1 MALTGDG
8 FFMVQSVDG
17 SQTIFTRNGGFQL
30 DSSNVVVNSAGQKL
44 LAAKVDELGGAE
56 FQSVQDMQAL
66 RIPRLTEGKA
76 VATTEIDL
84 SINLPKSAPVIP
96 SSVVFDP
103 NKPETYSL
111 STSMNVYDKANNKYL
126 AKVYYVKTQ
135 EPSETDPTGKWQT
148 HTYVNGEPMRENLM
162 QATDADGK
170 PLYVNKFGQLLTSD
184 EITKLKQTT
193 AVDPSRIYT
202 LDVINNNKVDS
213 TPGSFTG
220 ALSGD
225 LFNAGIKDVAIDTP
239 IALSLAID
247 GGAPR
252 LVNFTLTAGK
262 YTGTELAKQLE
273 NEINKAFGE
282 PAAGQTLD
290 LDDQRYGIKVKF
302 SPDSTGKQGTFSIF
316 SGTTGENSLVN
327 VLATPADLQA
337 AVTAAATR
345 VTNATAAVTSAT
357 TAATLAN
364 TTATTAAAAVTAAN
378 TAETTAQAAFASA
391 KNASEAAPNDT
402 SLAAALATATTNLS
416 TATTTLT
423 AAQAA
428 KASADAAKLAADE
441 ALAAAVAE
449 KTAAEAEKIATE
461 AAKTSLDTTLVSGVP
476 NITSFYGFG
485 STKLVDGAAVTA
497 DKFASGS
504 GLASKPAVLVGETFV
519 GLGDRFLL
527 NSANSKFV
535 VTVDN
540 VVDTIEMDTKIEYT
554 KDSFLAAL
562 QTQINDMSNAAG
574 RTVSG
579 VKVEFE
585 PVGNALA
592 LKFTSGSQGSSAF
605 IKVSGSGSWGLANA
619 PSASG
624 ETSTWVNPIK
634 AQYIDANRAESYV
647 DIKGNELDGVEDV
660 GDIEEDGIWAPVFLD
675 KGELTFD
682 RDGKL
687 FSPASKIA
695 YNGPFVNFSVDY
707 AGTTNYNAPL
717 AVLTQLQNGKPEGD
731 LIGVTVGN
739 DGLVTANYSNGIQEK
754 LGKIIL
760 ANFTA
765 PTGLRQLGDSSF
777 VATAEAGTLSLGEP
791 GEAGFAAVRAG
802 ATERS
807 NVDLTQELIELIT
820 AQRNFQANAKAIETA
835 NTMTQAIVN
844 IRS

>member
-1 MALTGDG
+1 MSFYISLTGLNAASTQLSVTSNNIANVGTTAFKRSRADFGDIFATSPLQKASTVIGQGVALKSVSQEFSQGNIQFSANSLDMALTGDG

-30 DSSNVVVNSAGQKL
+30 DESNVVVNSAGQKL

-56 FQSVQDMQAL
+56 FQGIQDMQAL

-135 EPSETDPTGKWQT
+135 EPSEADPTGKWQT
-148 HTYVNGEPMRENLM
+148 YTYVNGEPMRENLM
-162 QATDADGK
+162 QATNAEGK
-170 PLYVNKFGQLLTSD
+170 LMYVNKFGQLLTAD
-184 EITKLKQTT
+184 EITALGETT
-193 AVDPSRIYT
+193 AVEPSRIYT
-202 LDVINNNKVDS
+202 LDVINNNKIDSKPGTYTGTLAANLFTAGSYTPTTDKTITLELAVDTDNPNADS
-213 TPGSFTG
+213 QTVT
-220 ALSGD
+220 
-225 LFNAGIKDVAIDTP
+225 FN
-239 IALSLAID
+239 
-247 GGAPR
+247 
-252 LVNFTLTAGK
+252 LTAGQS
-262 YTGTELAKQLE
+262 YTGSELAKALE
-273 NEINKAFGE
+273 NAINLKFG
-282 PAAGQTLD
+282 D
-290 LDDQRYGIKVKF
+290 LPVVDDQRYGIKVKF
-302 SPDSTGKQGTFSIF
+302 SADSTGQKGAFTIS
-316 SGTTGENSLVN
+316 SGTTGEESNIKVVSVGDDTN
-327 VLATPADLQA
+327 EVFGF
-337 AVTAAATR
+337 TA
-345 VTNATAAVTSAT
+345 
-357 TAATLAN
+357 
-364 TTATTAAAAVTAAN
+364 
-378 TAETTAQAAFASA
+378 
-391 KNASEAAPNDT
+391 
-402 SLAAALATATTNLS
+402 
-416 TATTTLT
+416 
-423 AAQAA
+423 
-428 KASADAAKLAADE
+428 
-441 ALAAAVAE
+441 
-449 KTAAEAEKIATE
+449 
-461 AAKTSLDTTLVSGVP
+461 DTTQSGLTNP
-476 NITSFYGFG
+476 AYDIG
-485 STKLVDGAAVTA
+485 
-497 DKFASGS
+497 ASGS
-504 GLASKPAVLVGETFV
+504 GLPSKPAVLVGETFV

-527 NSANSKFV
+527 NAANSQFV

-540 VVDTIEMDTKIEYT
+540 VVGTIALPTNVEYT
-554 KDSFLAAL
+554 RESFLTAL
-562 QTQINDMSNAAG
+562 QDEINQMENASG

-579 VKVEFE
+579 VKVAFE
-585 PVGNALA
+585 SVGSALA
-592 LKFTSGSQGSSAF
+592 LKFTSGTQGNSAF
-605 IKVSGSGSWGLANA
+605 IKVSGAESWGLAKA

-624 ETSTWVNPIK
+624 ETVKWVNPYQ
-634 AQYIDANRAESYV
+634 AQYVDTNRTESYV
-647 DIKGNELDGVEDV
+647 DIQGNELDGVEDV

-687 FSPASKIA
+687 FSPATKIS
-695 YNGPFVNFSVDY
+695 YKGPFVNFSVDY
-707 AGTTNYNAPL
+707 TGTTNFNAPL
-717 AVLTQLQNGKPEGD
+717 AVLSQLQNGKPEGD

>member
-1 MALTGDG
+1 MSFFISLTGLNAASTQLSVTSNNIANVGTTAFKRSRADFGDIFATSPLQKASTVIGQGVALKSVSQEFSQGNIQFSANSLDMALTGDG

-30 DSSNVVVNSAGQKL
+30 NESNVVVNSAGQKL

-56 FQSVQDMQAL
+56 FQNVADMQAL

-76 VATTEIDL
+76 VATTEVNL
-84 SINLPKSAPVIP
+84 SINLPKNAPVIP
-96 SSVVFDP
+96 STVVFDP
-103 NKPETYSL
+103 DKSETYSL

-135 EPSETDPTGKWQT
+135 EPSEADPTGKWQT
-148 HTYVNGEPMRENLM
+148 HTYVNGEDMRENLM
-162 QATDADGK
+162 SAKTPNGDE
-170 PLYVNKFGQLLTSD
+170 LFVNKYG
-184 EITKLKQTT
+184 EIKTEAQITALKQTISVEPT
-193 AVDPSRIYT
+193 RIYN

-220 ALSGD
+220 TLPGI
-225 LFNAGIKDVAIDTP
+225 LFNAGIKEVEDETP
-239 IALSLAID
+239 IELSLAVD
-247 GGAPR
+247 GGEPL
-252 LVNFTLTAGK
+252 LVSFTLAAGR
-262 YTGTELAKQLE
+262 YTGNELARRLE
-273 NEINKAFGE
+273 NEINLAFGE
-282 PAAGQTLD
+282 PASGQVLA

-302 SPDSTGKQGTFSIF
+302 SPDSTTQLGEFTIS
-316 SGTTGENSLVN
+316 SGTTGDESN
-327 VLATPADLQA
+327 VTVSFTDDDDP
-337 AVTAAATR
+337 TAAL
-345 VTNATAAVTSAT
+345 NTST
-357 TAATLAN
+357 
-364 TTATTAAAAVTAAN
+364 
-378 TAETTAQAAFASA
+378 
-391 KNASEAAPNDT
+391 
-402 SLAAALATATTNLS
+402 
-416 TATTTLT
+416 
-423 AAQAA
+423 
-428 KASADAAKLAADE
+428 
-441 ALAAAVAE
+441 
-449 KTAAEAEKIATE
+449 
-461 AAKTSLDTTLVSGVP
+461 
-476 NITSFYGFG
+476 FYGFG
-485 STKLVDGAAVTA
+485 STKEVDGESVTT
-497 DKFASGS
+497 DKSVPGS
-504 GLASKPAVLVGETFV
+504 GLASEPAVLIGESFV

-527 NSANSKFV
+527 NAVNSKFV

-540 VVDTIEMDTKIEYT
+540 VVDTIEMDTRIEYT
-554 KDSFLAAL
+554 RDSFLLAL
-562 QTQINDMSNAAG
+562 QNQINDMSNSAG

-592 LKFTSGSQGSSAF
+592 LKFTTGSQGSSAF
-605 IKVSGSGSWGLANA
+605 VKVSGANSWGLADA
-619 PSASG
+619 PFANG
-624 ETSTWVNPIK
+624 ATSTWVDPIE
-634 AQYIDANRAESYV
+634 AQYTDSGRTPIFV
-647 DIKGNELDGVEDV
+647 DRLGTELDNVENP
-660 GDIEEDGIWAPVFLD
+660 GDIEEEGIWAPVFLD

-687 FSPASKIA
+687 FSPVDKIN
-695 YNGPFVNFSVDY
+695 YKGPFVNFSVDY
-707 AGTTNYNAPL
+707 AGTTNFNAPL
-717 AVLTQLQNGKPEGD
+717 AILSQLQNGKPEGD

-777 VATAEAGTLSLGEP
+777 VATAEAGRLSLGEP

>member
-1 MALTGDG
+1 MSFYISLTGLNAASTQLSVTSNNIANVGTTAFKRSRADFGDIFATSPLQKASTVIGQGVALKSVSQEFSQGNIQFSANSLDMALTGDG

-30 DSSNVVVNSAGQKL
+30 DASNVVVNSAGQKL

-56 FQSVQDMQAL
+56 FQGIQDMQAL

-96 SSVVFDP
+96 ENVVFDP

-135 EPSETDPTGKWQT
+135 EPTEADPTGKWQT
-148 HTYVNGEPMRENLM
+148 YTYVNGEPMRESLM
-162 QATDADGK
+162 QATDANGK
-170 PLYVNKFGQLLTSD
+170 PLYVNKFGQLLTAD
-184 EITKLKQTT
+184 EITAKGETT
-193 AVDPSRIYT
+193 AVEPSRIYT
-202 LDVINNNKVDS
+202 LDVINNNKNDS
-213 TPGSFTG
+213 TPGVY
-220 ALSGD
+220 SGSLAAD
-225 LFNAGIKDVAIDTP
+225 LFDKGSYTVPVGGKTIEFDISVDTDP
-239 IALSLAID
+239 PNLQRQTITFDLQGEKS
-247 GGAPR
+247 
-252 LVNFTLTAGK
+252 
-262 YTGTELAKQLE
+262 YTGSELAKLME
-273 NEINKAFGE
+273 NAINKHFGE
-282 PAAGQTLD
+282 LADKA
-290 LDDQRYGIKVKF
+290 DQRFGTKVKF
-302 SPDSTGKQGTFSIF
+302 SADNSGKRGEFTIS
-316 SGTTGENSLVN
+316 SGTTGQDSNVKILSVN
-327 VLATPADLQA
+327 A
-337 AVTAAATR
+337 
-345 VTNATAAVTSAT
+345 
-357 TAATLAN
+357 
-364 TTATTAAAAVTAAN
+364 
-378 TAETTAQAAFASA
+378 
-391 KNASEAAPNDT
+391 
-402 SLAAALATATTNLS
+402 
-416 TATTTLT
+416 
-423 AAQAA
+423 
-428 KASADAAKLAADE
+428 
-441 ALAAAVAE
+441 
-449 KTAAEAEKIATE
+449 
-461 AAKTSLDTTLVSGVP
+461 DTTLV
-476 NITSFYGFG
+476 FGF
-485 STKLVDGAAVTA
+485 TA
-497 DKFASGS
+497 TATDKFAPGS
-504 GLASKPAVLVGETFV
+504 GLPSNPAVLIGETFV

-527 NSANSKFV
+527 NSANSQFV

-540 VVDTIEMDTKIEYT
+540 VVGTITLPTTVEYT
-554 KDSFLAAL
+554 RESFLTAL
-562 QTQINDMSNAAG
+562 QDQINAMSNSSG

-579 VKVEFE
+579 VSVAFE
-585 PVGNALA
+585 QVGNALA
-592 LKFTSGSQGSSAF
+592 LKFTSGTQGSSAF
-605 IKVSGSGSWGLANA
+605 IKVSGAESWGLAKA

-624 ETSTWVNPIK
+624 ETVKWVDPYQ
-634 AQYIDANRAESYV
+634 AQYVATNRTESYV
-647 DIKGNELDGVEDV
+647 DIQGNELDGVEDV

-687 FSPASKIA
+687 FSPVNKIN
-695 YNGPFVNFSVDY
+695 YKGPFLNFSVDY
-707 AGTTNYNAPL
+707 AGTTNFNAPL
-717 AVLTQLQNGKPEGD
+717 AVLSQLQNGKPEGD

-791 GEAGFAAVRAG
+791 GEAGFASVRAG

>member
-1 MALTGDG
+1 MSFYISLTGLNAASTQLSVTSNNIANVGTTAFKRSRADFGDIFATSPLQKASTVIGQGVALKSVSQEFSQGNIQFSANSLDMALTGDG

-30 DSSNVVVNSAGQKL
+30 DESNVVVNSAGQKL

-56 FQSVQDMQAL
+56 FQGVQDMQAL

-96 SSVVFDP
+96 STVVFDP

-135 EPSETDPTGKWQT
+135 EPSEADPTGKWQT

-162 QATDADGK
+162 QATNAEGK
-170 PLYVNKFGQLLTSD
+170 PMYVNKFGQLLTAD
-184 EITKLKQTT
+184 EITELGETT
-193 AVDPSRIYT
+193 AVEPSRIYT
-202 LDVINNNKVDS
+202 LDVINNNKIDSKPGTYTGTLATNLFSAGSYTPDTDKTITMEVAVD
-213 TPGSFTG
+213 T
-220 ALSGD
+220 D
-225 LFNAGIKDVAIDTP
+225 NP
-239 IALSLAID
+239 IADKQTVS
-247 GGAPR
+247 
-252 LVNFTLTAGK
+252 FTLTGGQS
-262 YTGTELAKQLE
+262 YTGSELAKELE
-273 NEINKAFGE
+273 NAINLKFGE
-282 PAAGQTLD
+282 LPVV
-290 LDDQRYGIKVKF
+290 DDQRYGIKVKF
-302 SPDSTGKQGTFSIF
+302 AADSTGQKGAFTIS
-316 SGTTGENSLVN
+316 SGTTGEESNIKVVSV
-327 VLATPADLQA
+327 AAD
-337 AVTAAATR
+337 
-345 VTNATAAVTSAT
+345 T
-357 TAATLAN
+357 TGIFGFTG
-364 TTATTAAAAVTAAN
+364 
-378 TAETTAQAAFASA
+378 
-391 KNASEAAPNDT
+391 DT
-402 SLAAALATATTNLS
+402 SQSGLTNP
-416 TATTTLT
+416 AYD
-423 AAQAA
+423 Q
-428 KASADAAKLAADE
+428 
-441 ALAAAVAE
+441 V
-449 KTAAEAEKIATE
+449 
-461 AAKTSLDTTLVSGVP
+461 
-476 NITSFYGFG
+476 
-485 STKLVDGAAVTA
+485 
-497 DKFASGS
+497 ASGS
-504 GLASKPAVLVGETFV
+504 GLPSNPAVLMSETFV

-527 NSANSKFV
+527 NAANSQFV

-540 VVDTIEMDTKIEYT
+540 VVDTIELPTNVEYT
-554 KDSFLAAL
+554 RESFLAAL
-562 QTQINDMSNAAG
+562 QDKINSMENASG

-592 LKFTSGSQGSSAF
+592 LKFTSGTQGSSAF
-605 IKVSGSGSWGLANA
+605 IKVSGAESWGLAKA

-624 ETSTWVNPIK
+624 ETVKWVDPYQ
-634 AQYIDANRAESYV
+634 AQYVATNRTESYV
-647 DIKGNELDGVEDV
+647 DIQGNELDGVEDV

-717 AVLTQLQNGKPEGD
+717 AVLSQLQNGKPEGD

>member
-1 MALTGDG
+1 MSFYISLTGLNAASTQLSVTSNNIANVGTTAFKRSRADFGDIFATSPLQKASTVIGQGVALKSVSQEFSQGNIQFSANSLDMALTGDG

-30 DSSNVVVNSAGQKL
+30 DESNVVVNSAGQKL

-135 EPSETDPTGKWQT
+135 EPTEADPTGKWQT
-148 HTYVNGEPMRENLM
+148 HTYVNGEPMRESLM
-162 QATDADGK
+162 QATNAEGK
-170 PLYVNKFGQLLTSD
+170 PMYVNKFGQLLTAD
-184 EITKLKQTT
+184 EITALGETT
-193 AVDPSRIYT
+193 AVEPSRIYT
-202 LDVINNNKVDS
+202 LDVINNNKIDSKPGTYTGTLAANLFTAGSYTPLTNKTITMELAVD
-213 TPGSFTG
+213 TG
-220 ALSGD
+220 NPTAD
-225 LFNAGIKDVAIDTP
+225 KQTVTFD
-239 IALSLAID
+239 
-247 GGAPR
+247 
-252 LVNFTLTAGK
+252 LTAGQS
-262 YTGTELAKQLE
+262 YTGSELAKELE
-273 NEINKAFGE
+273 NAINLKFGE
-282 PAAGQTLD
+282 LAAV
-290 LDDQRYGIKVKF
+290 DDQRYGIKVKF
-302 SPDSTGKQGTFSIF
+302 AADSTGQKGAFTIS
-316 SGTTGENSLVN
+316 SGTTGEESNIKVVSV
-327 VLATPADLQA
+327 ADD
-337 AVTAAATR
+337 
-345 VTNATAAVTSAT
+345 T
-357 TAATLAN
+357 TAI
-364 TTATTAAAAVTAAN
+364 
-378 TAETTAQAAFASA
+378 F
-391 KNASEAAPNDT
+391 
-402 SLAAALATATTNLS
+402 
-416 TATTTLT
+416 
-423 AAQAA
+423 
-428 KASADAAKLAADE
+428 
-441 ALAAAVAE
+441 
-449 KTAAEAEKIATE
+449 
-461 AAKTSLDTTLVSGVP
+461 
-476 NITSFYGFG
+476 GFTG
-485 STKLVDGAAVTA
+485 DV
-497 DKFASGS
+497 SGS
-504 GLASKPAVLVGETFV
+504 GLTNPAFDLVAPGSGLPSKPAVLMGETFV

-527 NSANSKFV
+527 NAANSQFV

-540 VVDTIEMDTKIEYT
+540 VVGTIALPTNVEYT
-554 KDSFLAAL
+554 RESFLAAL
-562 QTQINDMSNAAG
+562 QDEINEMENASG

-579 VKVEFE
+579 VNVAFE
-585 PVGNALA
+585 SVGSALA
-592 LKFTSGSQGSSAF
+592 LKFTSGTQGSSAF
-605 IKVSGSGSWGLANA
+605 IKVSGAESWGLAKA

-624 ETSTWVNPIK
+624 ETVKWVNPYQ
-634 AQYIDANRAESYV
+634 AQYVDTNRTESYV
-647 DIKGNELDGVEDV
+647 DIQGNELDGVEDV

-687 FSPASKIA
+687 FSPVSKIA
-695 YNGPFVNFSVDY
+695 YKGPFVNFSVDY
-707 AGTTNYNAPL
+707 TGTTNFNAPL
-717 AVLTQLQNGKPEGD
+717 AVLSQLQNGKPEGD

>member
-1 MALTGDG
+1 MSFYISLTGLNAASTQLSVTSNNIANVGTTAFKRSRADFGDIFATSPLQKASTVIGQGVALKSVSQEFSQGNIQFSANSLDMALTGDG

-30 DSSNVVVNSAGQKL
+30 DESNVVVNSAGQKL

-56 FQSVQDMQAL
+56 FQGVQDMQAL

-162 QATDADGK
+162 QATDVEGK
-170 PLYVNKFGQLLTSD
+170 AMYVNKFGQLLTAD
-184 EITKLKQTT
+184 EITELGQTT
-193 AVDPSRIYT
+193 AVEPSRIYT
-202 LDVINNNKVDS
+202 LDVINNNKIDSKPGTYAGTLADNLFTAGSYTPTANKTITMELAVDS
-213 TPGSFTG
+213 DNPS
-220 ALSGD
+220 AD
-225 LFNAGIKDVAIDTP
+225 KQAI
-239 IALSLAID
+239 S
-247 GGAPR
+247 
-252 LVNFTLTAGK
+252 FTLTAGQS
-262 YTGTELAKQLE
+262 YTGSELAKELE
-273 NEINKAFGE
+273 NAINLKFGE
-282 PAAGQTLD
+282 LAD
-290 LDDQRYGIKVKF
+290 SDDQRYGIKVKF
-302 SPDSTGKQGTFSIF
+302 AADSTGQKGAFTIS
-316 SGTTGENSLVN
+316 SGTTGEESNIR
-327 VLATPADLQA
+327 VLSVAGDTTTIFGF
-337 AVTAAATR
+337 TA
-345 VTNATAAVTSAT
+345 
-357 TAATLAN
+357 
-364 TTATTAAAAVTAAN
+364 
-378 TAETTAQAAFASA
+378 
-391 KNASEAAPNDT
+391 DT
-402 SLAAALATATTNLS
+402 SELD
-416 TATTTLT
+416 LT
-423 AAQAA
+423 DPAY
-428 KASADAAKLAADE
+428 D
-441 ALAAAVAE
+441 V
-449 KTAAEAEKIATE
+449 I
-461 AAKTSLDTTLVSGVP
+461 
-476 NITSFYGFG
+476 
-485 STKLVDGAAVTA
+485 
-497 DKFASGS
+497 ASGS
-504 GLASKPAVLVGETFV
+504 GLASQSAVLMGETFV

-527 NSANSKFV
+527 NAANSQFV

-540 VVDTIEMDTKIEYT
+540 VVDTIELPTTVEYT
-554 KDSFLAAL
+554 RESFLAAL
-562 QTQINDMSNAAG
+562 EEKINAMDNDSG

-579 VKVEFE
+579 VKVAFE
-585 PVGNALA
+585 EVGNALA
-592 LKFTSGSQGSSAF
+592 LKFTSGTQGSSAF
-605 IKVSGSGSWGLANA
+605 IKVSGAESWGLAKA

-624 ETSTWVNPIK
+624 ETVKWVDPYQ
-634 AQYIDANRAESYV
+634 AQYVATNRTESYV
-647 DIKGNELDGVEDV
+647 DIQGNELDGVEDV

-687 FSPASKIA
+687 FSPANKIA

-707 AGTTNYNAPL
+707 TGTTNYNAPL
-717 AVLTQLQNGKPEGD
+717 AVLSQLQNGKPEGD